1 MERATILLCLFGFFK
16 ELRPSEP
23 FLTPYLKGPDKNLTE
38 EQVTNEVLPVWT
50 YTYFPT
56 LLVVFLL
63 TDYLRYKPVIV
74 FEGLTLILTWVI
86 LVWGQGVALM
96 QVMQVT
102 YGLSTAAEIGYFS
115 YIYSVVPRDRYRKVT
130 GYNRSVVLVG
140 RFAASVIAQA
150 LISTKLVGYFALNC
164 FSLGSVCVAFLIGFT
179 LPTAKRSLF
188 FHKDVANPEQLLNTD
203 NVAEKGSLQDS
214 KLCEGQGEDGI
225 AEGRGGALG
234 STLGGRQESITVTPD
249 KPGSEDTFLCIR
261 DDSTASTDN
270 KRTVQ
275 DFQPKAPTTS
285 TALRTRPQREGQF
298 VWLTTLRQLGQSLMD
313 AYRSEALLAW
323 SVWWAFAKCG
333 NSQVGNYVQNLWD
346 MISPSSQHNVYNGAV
361 EAATMLAGALVS
373 LLMGHVKLN
382 WSVIGDA
389 VLGVVSLGMAALLFV
404 MATTDNIWVCYV
416 CYVVYRT
423 SYQALITI
431 ATFEVAK
438 NLDKSLYALLFGM
451 NTFVALA
458 LQTLLTAVVVDRRV
472 LATPV
477 QAQYTVYGGYF
488 SAIAAAYLLKS
499 VVTCAHRGWRETWR
513 SACVNTTDEDEIS
526 EGT

>member
-164 FSLGSVCVAFLIGFT
+164 FSLGSVSVAFLIGFT

-188 FHKDVANPEQLLNTD
+188 FHKDAANPEQLLNTD
-203 NVAEKGSLQDS
+203 NIAEKGSLQDAR
-214 KLCEGQGEDGI
+214 LC
-225 AEGRGGALG
+225 EGRGGALDSMPG
-234 STLGGRQESITVTPD
+234 SRRESITETPD
-249 KPGSEDTFLCIR
+249 KSGSEDTFLCIR
-261 DDSTASTDN
+261 DDTTASTDN
-270 KRTVQ
+270 KGTVQ
-275 DFQPKAPTTS
+275 DCQPKAPT

-404 MATTDNIWVCYV
+404 MATTNNIWVCYV